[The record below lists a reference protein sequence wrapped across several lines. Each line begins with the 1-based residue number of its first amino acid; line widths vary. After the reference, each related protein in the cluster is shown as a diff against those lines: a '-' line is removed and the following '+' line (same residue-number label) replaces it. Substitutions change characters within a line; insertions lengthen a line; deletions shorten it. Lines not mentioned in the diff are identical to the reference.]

1 MSGVTQEEWNVTSSE
16 TESGSGRVRPEQVDE
31 AFIRRALDQS
41 DLNAVR
47 MALYQATGDES
58 LRDVKLARVSVRGGQ
73 LVLVDVDELDRQ
85 RVKDRAVQF
94 LTQELDSFVPSRP
107 DDAELRVLM
116 ESLRDEPVADRS
128 FLSRKESLGF
138 DELPRS
144 ASWTNGQPELPE
156 GFQVAIVGAG
166 FNGILMG
173 VQLERLGIPYQIF
186 ERRHEIGGTWSV
198 NRYPDVRVDITN
210 FVYQYS
216 FARDYPWE
224 YYYAPGAEIRK
235 YLTHVAKQFGVFDKI
250 HFNHD
255 VSAGTFDEQSA
266 TWTLQVTGPDGT
278 ARDVAA
284 NVVVS
289 AGGLFSEPK
298 PLEAPGMAD
307 FGGRVFHT
315 ARMTGDEDF
324 TGRTVAIVGNGST
337 GVQLLSAVAESA
349 GQVYVHVRTP
359 QWIAARENYRDRL
372 SAESRWLLANLPYYP
387 NWYTY
392 SLLAMQEGS
401 QKLHTIDPDW
411 VAQGGQVNEVNDKF
425 REALESYIAKQL
437 EGHPELI
444 RKLTP
449 KHPPMAR
456 RQVADNNWYKTLLEP
471 HVELVLGTIDH
482 VTETGIVTGD
492 GTERPVDD
500 IITATGFAITKY
512 LHPATYTGKDGQTLN
527 DFWDADPEGPK
538 AYLGMTVPGFPNLF
552 TLYGPN
558 AQPRS
563 GAIVGWF
570 ETWTQ
575 YIARAIVYLVEHG
588 YRQLDVKPEVF
599 EQYNLDLIKESADKV
614 WLHPDA
620 IEKNYY
626 VNDAGRL
633 QVGVPWNLED
643 YFDFFQRTEFSQDY
657 RLT

>member
-1 MSGVTQEEWNVTSSE
+1 VTSSE
-16 TESGSGRVRPEQVDE
+16 TEPGPVQPQQVDE
-31 AFIRRALDQS
+31 AFIRRALDEA

-47 MALYQATGDES
+47 IALYQATGDDD
-58 LRDVKLARVSVRGGQ
+58 LLNVKLARISVRGGQ
-73 LVLVDVDELDRQ
+73 LVLVDVDEQDRQ
-85 RVKDRAVQF
+85 MVKDRAVRF
-94 LTQELDSFVPSRP
+94 LAQELAGFAPAHP
-107 DDAELRVLM
+107 DDAELRKLM
-116 ESLRDEPVADRS
+116 LALRDEPIAERS

-138 DELPRS
+138 DELPRA
-144 ASWTNGQPELPE
+144 ASWTNAKPELPE
-156 GFQVAIVGAG
+156 GFFVAIVGAG

-216 FARDYPWE
+216 FERDYPWE
-224 YYYAPGAEIRK
+224 YYFAPGAEIRK
-235 YLTHVAKQFGVFDKI
+235 YLTHVAKKHGVFDKI
-250 HFNHD
+250 HFNSD
-255 VSAGTFDEQSA
+255 VATGTWNEEAA
-266 TWTLQVTGPDGT
+266 TWTLTVTGPDGAARQVT
-278 ARDVAA
+278 A
-284 NVVVS
+284 NFVVS

-298 PLEAPGMAD
+298 PLEVQGIAD

-315 ARMTGDEDF
+315 ARMSGDEDF
-324 TGRTVAIVGNGST
+324 TGRTVAVVGNGST
-337 GVQLLSAVAESA
+337 GVQLLAEVAQSASK
-349 GQVYVHVRTP
+349 VYAHVRTP
-359 QWIAARENYRDRL
+359 QWITARERYRERL
-372 SAESRWLLANLPYYP
+372 SAESRWLLASLPYYP

-392 SLLAMQEGS
+392 SMLAMQEGS

-411 VAQGGQVNEVNDKF
+411 VAQGGKINEVNDKF
-425 REALESYIAKQL
+425 REALEGYIAKQL

-444 RKLTP
+444 AKLTP

-456 RQVADNNWYKTLLEP
+456 RQVADNDWYKTLLEP
-471 HVELVLGTIDH
+471 HVELVMGTIDH
-482 VTETGIVTGD
+482 ITKTGIVTGD

-512 LHPATYTGKDGQTLN
+512 LHPAVYAGRAGRTLN
-527 DFWDADPEGPK
+527 DFWDSDPEGPK

-575 YIARAIVYLVEHG
+575 YIARSIVYVIEHG
-588 YRQLDVKPEVF
+588 YREIDVKPAVF
-599 EQYNLDLIKESADKV
+599 EQYNKDLVKESEDKV

-643 YFDFFQRTEFSQDY
+643 YYDFFQRTEFSEDY
-657 RLT
+657 DLR

>member
-1 MSGVTQEEWNVTSSE
+1 VTSSD
-16 TESGSGRVRPEQVDE
+16 TEPGPAPAQQVDE
-31 AFIRRALDQS
+31 AFIRRALDEA

-47 MALYQATGDES
+47 IALYQATGDGS
-58 LRDVKLARVSVRGGQ
+58 LLDVTLARVSVRGGQ
-73 LVLVDVDELDRQ
+73 LVLVDVDAQDRQ
-85 RVKDRAVQF
+85 AVKDRAVRF
-94 LTQELDSFVPSRP
+94 LIQELDGFTPAEPS
-107 DDAELRVLM
+107 DAELRTLM
-116 ESLRDEPVADRS
+116 ETLRNEPIADRS

-138 DELPRS
+138 DELPRA
-144 ASWTNGQPELPE
+144 ASWTNGKPQLPE
-156 GFQVAIVGAG
+156 GFSVAIVGAG

-224 YYYAPGAEIRK
+224 HYYSPGAEIRK
-235 YLTHVAKQFGVFDKI
+235 YLTYVAKKHGVYAKI
-250 HFNHD
+250 HFNSD
-255 VSAGTFDEQSA
+255 VTGGTWSEQTA
-266 TWTLQVTGPDGT
+266 TWTLAVSGPDGPREVT
-278 ARDVAA
+278 A
-284 NVVVS
+284 NFVVS

-298 PLEAPGMAD
+298 PLEVPGMD
-307 FGGRVFHT
+307 QFGGRVFHT
-315 ARMTGDEDF
+315 ARMSGDEDF
-324 TGRTVAIVGNGST
+324 AGRTVAVVGNGST
-337 GVQLLSAVAESA
+337 GVQLLSEVAKSA
-349 GQVYVHVRTP
+349 GRVYVHVRTP
-359 QWIAARENYRDRL
+359 QWIAARERYRERL
-372 SAESRWLLANLPYYP
+372 SPESRWLLSTLPYYP

-411 VAQGGQVNEVNDKF
+411 VAQGGKVNEVNDKF
-425 REALESYIAKQL
+425 RVALERYIASQL
-437 EGHPELI
+437 EGHPDLI
-444 RKLTP
+444 AKLTP

-492 GTERPVDD
+492 GTERPADD

-512 LHPATYTGKDGQTLN
+512 LHPARYAGRAGRTLN
-527 DFWDADPEGPK
+527 DFWDSDPEGPK

-588 YRQLDVKPEVF
+588 YRELDVKPEVF
-599 EQYNLDLIKESADKV
+599 EQYNKDLIKESEDKV

-633 QVGVPWNLED
+633 QVGVPWDLED
-643 YFDFFQRTEFSQDY
+643 YFDFFQRTEFSEDY
-657 RLT
+657 DLR

>member
-1 MSGVTQEEWNVTSSE
+1 MLDAAQVEGNVASSE
-16 TESGSGRVRPEQVDE
+16 TGSGPARPPQVDE
-31 AFIRRALDQS
+31 AFIRKALDES

-47 MALYQATGDES
+47 IALYQATGDES
-58 LRDVKLARVSVRGGQ
+58 LLDVKLARVSVRGGQ
-73 LVLVDVDELDRQ
+73 LVLVDVDEQDRHQ
-85 RVKDRAVQF
+85 VKDRAVRF
-94 LTQELDSFVPSRP
+94 LTHELDSFVPAKPS
-107 DDAELRVLM
+107 DDELRELM
-116 ESLRDEPVADRS
+116 LALRDEPIADRS

-138 DELPRS
+138 DELPRA
-144 ASWTNGQPELPE
+144 ASWTNGKPELSA
-156 GFQVAIVGAG
+156 GFSVAIVGAG

-235 YLTHVAKQFGVFDKI
+235 YLTHVAEKHGVYDKI
-250 HFNHD
+250 QFNSD
-255 VSAGTFDEQSA
+255 VTTGTFDAQTA
-266 TWTLQVTGPDGT
+266 TWTLSVTGPYGSAREVT
-278 ARDVAA
+278 ASI
-284 NVVVS
+284 VVS

-298 PLEAPGMAD
+298 SLEVPGVDD
-307 FGGRVFHT
+307 FAGRVFHT
-315 ARMTGDEDF
+315 ARMSGDEDF
-324 TGRTVAIVGNGST
+324 TGRVVAVVGNGST
-337 GVQLLSAVAESA
+337 GVQLLSEVAKSA
-349 GQVYVHVRTP
+349 RQVYVHVRTP
-359 QWIAARENYRDRL
+359 QWIAARERYRERL
-372 SAESRWLLANLPYYP
+372 SPESRWLLDTLPYYP

-411 VAQGGQVNEVNDKF
+411 VAQGGKVNEVNDKF

-437 EGHPELI
+437 EGHPDLI
-444 RKLTP
+444 EKLTP

-471 HVELVLGTIDH
+471 HVDLVLGTIDH
-482 VTETGIVTGD
+482 VTADGIVTGD
-492 GTERPVDD
+492 GTERHVDD

-512 LHPATYTGKDGQTLN
+512 LHPAKYTGKGGQTLN
-527 DFWDADPEGPK
+527 EFWDSDPEGPK

-575 YIARAIVYLVEHG
+575 YIARAIVYLIEHG
-588 YRQLDVKPEVF
+588 YREIDVKPEVF
-599 EQYNLDLIKESADKV
+599 EQYNQDLVKESEDKV

-620 IEKNYY
+620 VERNYY

-643 YFDFFQRTEFSQDY
+643 YFDFFQRTEFSEDY
-657 RLT
+657 RLS

>member
-1 MSGVTQEEWNVTSSE
+1 MTSSE
-16 TESGSGRVRPEQVDE
+16 TGDGPARPPKVVE
-31 AFIRRALDQS
+31 AFIRKALDES

-47 MALYQATGDES
+47 IALYQATGDES
-58 LRDVKLARVSVRGGQ
+58 LLDVKLARVSVRGGQ
-73 LVLVDVDELDRQ
+73 LVLVDVDEQDRQ
-85 RVKDRAVQF
+85 QVKDRAMRF
-94 LTQELDSFVPSRP
+94 LMQELTDFVPAAP
-107 DDAELRVLM
+107 TDDQLRELMLA
-116 ESLRDEPVADRS
+116 LRDEPIAERS

-138 DELPRS
+138 DEQPRS
-144 ASWTNGQPELPE
+144 ASWTSGKPELPA

-173 VQLERLGIPYQIF
+173 VQLERLGIPYQVF

-224 YYYAPGAEIRK
+224 HYYAPGAEIRK

-250 HFNHD
+250 RFNSD
-255 VSAGTFDEQSA
+255 VTAGAFDEQSA
-266 TWTLQVTGPDGT
+266 TWTLQVAGPDGT
-278 ARDVAA
+278 VEDVAA
-284 NVVVS
+284 SIVVS

-298 PLEAPGMAD
+298 PLEVPGLAD

-315 ARMTGDEDF
+315 ARMSGDEDF
-324 TGRTVAIVGNGST
+324 TGRTVAVVGNGST

-349 GQVYVHVRTP
+349 AQVYVHVRTP

-372 SAESRWLLANLPYYP
+372 SAESRWLLATLPYYP

-425 REALESYIAKQL
+425 REALEGYIAKQL
-437 EGHPELI
+437 EGHPDLI
-444 RKLTP
+444 KMLTP

-482 VTETGIVTGD
+482 VTSGGIVTGD

-512 LHPATYTGKDGQTLN
+512 LHPARYAGKDGQTLN

-538 AYLGMTVPGFPNLF
+538 AYLGMTVHGFPNLF

-588 YRQLDVKPEVF
+588 YRELDVKPEVF
-599 EQYNLDLIKESADKV
+599 EQYNLDLVKESADKV

-643 YFDFFQRTEFSQDY
+643 YFDFFQRTEFSEDY
-657 RLT
+657 RLS